1 MPANMTLSA
10 VATSSGQPSASN
22 SLWPRRARRGA
33 LAALA
38 AQAGVSRTTL
48 AKRFAEL
55 VGEPPLTYLT
65 RWRMTLA
72 ADMLAESTATVAAV
86 ARRLGYADPF
96 GFSTAFKRIYGMS
109 PSEHRQVG
117 TMSRG
122 SGANADGRGTMVG
135 CIGS

>member
-1 MPANMTLSA
+1 MHTDPGEPWTL
-10 VATSSGQPSASN
+10 AS
-22 SLWPRRARRGA
+22 
-33 LAALA
+33 LA

-117 TMSRG
+117 TMPQVPE
-122 SGANADGRGTMVG
+122 ANVHGRGTMVG
-135 CIGS
+135 CTGP